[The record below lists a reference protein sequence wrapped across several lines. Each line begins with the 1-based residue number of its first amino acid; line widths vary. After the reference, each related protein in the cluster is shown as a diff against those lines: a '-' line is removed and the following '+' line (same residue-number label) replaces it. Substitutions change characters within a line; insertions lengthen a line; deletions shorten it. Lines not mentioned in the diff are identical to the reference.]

1 MLDGSKGET
10 PGSLSDMTPVP
21 LDAFYG
27 RFDFDWLPWKRR
39 GPLGYESFLC
49 LEWEVWR
56 KWRKVKGMD
65 KTEIKDSPNTRAFNR
80 IPSNVLILWLFYT
93 WLSLNPNY
101 RLLTLNGAD
110 CELRNIGETA
120 KWSEL
125 CLYAPGQLPK
135 TLSWATCDRAAI
147 FFFFCTDCNSDIMY
161 SLRLFPFF
169 PLRHWGFFF
178 TSTQGALIL
187 SSNIWTLL
195 SPTSFLFKVTTIRT
209 DSEYLFCVVLGLQI
223 SDALIKRVTASQD
236 QWVKG
241 AQEPKVGPDFD
252 LSLNTDAL
260 LQTILQL
267 DFCQGK
273 GDYAEHYKRCA
284 SLTRTWWFVKMA
296 MV

>member
-1 MLDGSKGET
+1 M
-10 PGSLSDMTPVP
+10 
-21 LDAFYG
+21 
-27 RFDFDWLPWKRR
+27 
-39 GPLGYESFLC
+39 
-49 LEWEVWR
+49 
-56 KWRKVKGMD
+56 
-65 KTEIKDSPNTRAFNR
+65 FNW
-80 IPSNVLILWLFYT
+80 IPYNVLILWPFYA

-101 RLLTLNGAD
+101 RLLTLNGAE
-110 CELRNIGETA
+110 CELRNIGGTA

-125 CLYAPGQLPK
+125 CLYTPGGLPK
-135 TLSWATCDRAAI
+135 TPFLGV
-147 FFFFCTDCNSDIMY
+147 FFFCTDCNSDIMY
-161 SLRLFPFF
+161 SLRLFPLF
-169 PLRHWGFFF
+169 PPRHWGFFL

-195 SPTSFLFKVTTIRT
+195 SPTSLLFNLTTIRT

-223 SDALIKRVTASQD
+223 SDALIKRVTSSQD

-252 LSLNTDAL
+252 LSLNTDSL

-273 GDYAEHYKRCA
+273 GDYAEHYKLCA
-284 SLTRTWWFVKMA
+284 SLTRTWWFVKMM